1 MFRVANVH
9 LYIYRRSFFRE
20 NDRLVDGGAWLLK
33 IGYKFFAEFWDRPS
47 QTIALF
53 ISLCYNIQDGKASVV
68 ATGGNIF
75 GYRFFLS
82 KELFGESIFEKMM

>member
-1 MFRVANVH
+1 MFDK
-9 LYIYRRSFFRE
+9 SQ
-20 NDRLVDGGAWLLK
+20 
-33 IGYKFFAEFWDRPS
+33 S

-75 GYRFFLS
+75 GYRFFVS